1 MQYTPERN
9 QGFEKKLILVPE
21 ADRAMENFKNEV
33 ASDLGLTQR
42 IESVGFHNMTPR
54 EVGQIGGNMVR
65 RMIELVERNMS
76 GGGNIPR

>member
-33 ASDLGLTQR
+33 SSDLGLTQR
-42 IESVGFHNMTPR
+42 IQSVGFHNMTPR
-54 EVGQIGGNMVR
+54 ECGQIGGNMVR
-65 RMIELVERNMS
+65 RMIELVENSLAS
-76 GGGNIPR
+76 GGQIPH